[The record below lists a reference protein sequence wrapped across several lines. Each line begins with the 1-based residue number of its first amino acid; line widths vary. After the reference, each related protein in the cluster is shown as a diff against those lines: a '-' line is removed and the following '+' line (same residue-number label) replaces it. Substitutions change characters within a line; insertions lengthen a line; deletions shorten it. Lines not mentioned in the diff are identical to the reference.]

1 MHIERRT
8 FLDVDFDALGIES
21 LLARISKSQA
31 DTSFQY
37 VVTPNVD
44 HVIRLH
50 NRLDEFPDLPAIYKD
65 ADFCVCDSQVL
76 SLLAEWKGVDL
87 PVTVGTD
94 LADAVLE
101 RVARPGDHIAVVG
114 ADRSLFRALQA
125 KFPQLSFA
133 QHIPPMGLTKN
144 AAARREAAEFIKDQ
158 SARFTFICVGS
169 PQQEM
174 IASEAAKLEG
184 SHGIAFCV
192 GAALEFITD
201 QQKRAP
207 AIFRRLRL
215 EWAHRLMTNP
225 RRLWRRYL
233 VEGPAIFLLTYRWRK
248 GVA

>member
-1 MHIERRT
+1 MRIERRP
-8 FLDVDFDALGIES
+8 FLDVDFDTLRIED
-21 LLARISKSQA
+21 LLARISTCEA
-31 DTSFQY
+31 DTPFQY

-50 NRLDEFPDLPAIYKD
+50 NRLDEFPALPAMYRD
-65 ADFCVCDSQVL
+65 ADFCICDSQVL
-76 SLLAEWKGVDL
+76 SLLAKWKGVDL

-94 LADAVLE
+94 LAEAVLE
-101 RVARPGDHIAVVG
+101 RVARKGDRIALIG
-114 ADRSLFRALQA
+114 ANRALFQALQA
-125 KFPQLSFA
+125 KYTDFSFV

-144 AAARREAAEFIKDQ
+144 PAARREAAEFIKNQ

-174 IASEAAKLEG
+174 IASEASKLEG

-201 QQKRAP
+201 QQTRAP

-248 GVA
+248 RVA